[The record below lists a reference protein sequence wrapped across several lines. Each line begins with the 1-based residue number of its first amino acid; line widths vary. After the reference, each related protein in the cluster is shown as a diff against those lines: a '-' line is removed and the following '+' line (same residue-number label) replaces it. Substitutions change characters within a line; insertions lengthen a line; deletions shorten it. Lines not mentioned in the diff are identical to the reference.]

1 MRNGYSARFRGML
14 KLLVTTLLS
23 NLIPAICPEA
33 LDYLTAAHEALYTLS
48 THYARWRPSVSGCK

>member
-14 KLLVTTLLS
+14 KLPVTTLLS
-23 NLIPAICPEA
+23 NLILAICPEA

-48 THYARWRPSVSGCK
+48 THYAR